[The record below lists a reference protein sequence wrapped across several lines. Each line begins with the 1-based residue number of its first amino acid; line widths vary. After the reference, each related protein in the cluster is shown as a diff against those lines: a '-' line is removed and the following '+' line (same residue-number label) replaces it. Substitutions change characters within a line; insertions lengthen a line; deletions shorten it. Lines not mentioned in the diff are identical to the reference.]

1 MALSDHEQ
9 DVLEALEDDLE
20 LTDPYLVST
29 LRLHAASDDPW
40 LIARLIDLDDT
51 LALRTEAE
59 PTAVLAPSRRA
70 MLLDERSEERTAP
83 EEPADTSGPS
93 LLVLDRDAAV
103 AGLLLLAVGLLLLV
117 GGLPLHPSLSVVGFA
132 VMVLGGTRLSGAHA
146 PAGLASR

>member
-29 LRLHAASDDPW
+29 LRLHAASDDPR
-40 LIARLIDLDDT
+40 LIARLIDLDDR
-51 LALRTEAE
+51 LELRHDHE
-59 PTAVLAPSRRA
+59 PTVVLAPSRRA
-70 MLLDERSEERTAP
+70 MLVDERSEQRTDFEGP
-83 EEPADTSGPS
+83 EEVPAPS

-117 GGLPLHPSLSVVGFA
+117 GGLRLHPSLSVVGFA

-146 PAGLASR
+146 PASSSSR